1 MNLKNELLR
10 IAQLSKKIIGEGSF
24 KMTIISED
32 KKDDLLKQYGEDYE
46 WLIDYLYDEDPSP
59 SKKYVNWMVKTYLNN
74 ESIDQTNMAGMIQ
87 YFDKN
92 QHKFQKKDIY
102 QYTYDELVRAYE
114 QALTKISKREIS
126 SAGVEKL
133 YEDERYVLVRPKNE
147 EASCKYGANTKWCIA
162 SRMNNYFYSYSDENL
177 FFFIIDKLR
186 QPIEGK
192 KKSSN
197 YFKIAVQ
204 YSPNKELSWDHGG
217 VSDFSKQMFLKQ
229 SQKGVIQYWNSV
241 DENITKKTVEKYL
254 PDQLLRT
261 FIDLIKKH
269 TYQVYLN
276 YYEKQ
281 LAEKQKF
288 DYDYFKKL
296 KKSLNTK
303 KKNFKIFSDKYFS
316 NPSVI
321 FVYQTND
328 LYETFVHFMKSIQME
343 PKTFDELLE
352 FKKIKERYYKEKKIQ
367 TDLQTQLNDLSEDVK
382 RTQKEYDELLKIAK
396 SLELNIE
403 FR

>member
-1 MNLKNELLR
+1 
-10 IAQLSKKIIGEGSF
+10 
-24 KMTIISED
+24 
-32 KKDDLLKQYGEDYE
+32 
-46 WLIDYLYDEDPSP
+46 
-59 SKKYVNWMVKTYLNN
+59 
-74 ESIDQTNMAGMIQ
+74 
-87 YFDKN
+87 
-92 QHKFQKKDIY
+92 
-102 QYTYDELVRAYE
+102 
-114 QALTKISKREIS
+114 
-126 SAGVEKL
+126 
-133 YEDERYVLVRPKNE
+133 
-147 EASCKYGANTKWCIA
+147 
-162 SRMNNYFYSYSDENL
+162 
-177 FFFIIDKLR
+177 LR